1 MGARGFLSLSL
12 FIFMRLL
19 FLLSQLHLI
28 LPLSSPFVQPP
39 LCHHDESSALLQ
51 FKESFIINDPL
62 IIILIVK
69 SLRRLGQ

>member
-51 FKESFIINDPL
+51 FKKESFFIKGDAL
-62 IIILIVK
+62 L
-69 SLRRLGQ
+69 